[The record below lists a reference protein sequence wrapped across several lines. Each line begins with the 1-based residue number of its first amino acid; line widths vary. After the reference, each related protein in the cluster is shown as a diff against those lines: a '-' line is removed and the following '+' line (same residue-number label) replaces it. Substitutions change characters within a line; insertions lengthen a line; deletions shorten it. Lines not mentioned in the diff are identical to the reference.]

1 MEEYSNCCTAGR
13 LFPES
18 DLCSDCL
25 EHADFEEEEEDQEY
39 TKLRSKRIADWWAE
53 YKINHKKI

>member
-1 MEEYSNCCTAGR
+1 MEELSNCCGASR

-25 EHADFEEEEEDQEY
+25 EHACFEEEEEEVSDFRNEQI
-39 TKLRSKRIADWWAE
+39 KKFMKDWKA
-53 YKINHKKI
+53 KH